1 MGPTTAAMGS
11 SKGELWVTMERCRAW
26 ISIGKVY
33 EVRCSALWCFCCF
46 QFHSHCLWKCSHG
59 NMEMLSAVHYFRAAD
74 EVWGDLLPK
83 VITALF
89 LLNINEKVISAATL
103 L

>member
-1 MGPTTAAMGS
+1 MFCPLVLLLFPVSLT
-11 SKGELWVTMERCRAW
+11 LPL
-26 ISIGKVY
+26 
-33 EVRCSALWCFCCF
+33 EVLPW
-46 QFHSHCLWKCSHG
+46 QHQ
-59 NMEMLSAVHYFRAAD
+59 EMLSAVHHFRAAD